1 MKRGYEY
8 KKYTRSK
15 FGSFVYF
22 MFLIVAGSFSVLPLI
37 YCVATAFKPLDEL
50 LVYPPRFFVRR
61 PTLTNFVEIPAL
73 LGKMSVPVA
82 RYFLNSVF
90 ITFVST
96 LLQIVFASMAAYVL
110 SKSKIKFKAI
120 FFLIIQFSLLY
131 NGTTLAIPQYLIL
144 TNLHLIDSIWV
155 YIFPT
160 LASTTGVFLIKQYI
174 DASIPDALLEAARID
189 GAPPF
194 KIYLNIVMPNIKPAW
209 MTILLFAFQGVWSI
223 APSSGTI
230 YSEELKTLPYVMT
243 SIASGGIARQGSA
256 MACTVL
262 LIIPPIIVYF
272 VTQSNVMQTM
282 SSAGIKE

>member
-1 MKRGYEY
+1 MAKGYEY

-22 MFLIVAGSFSVLPLI
+22 LFLTLAGAFSVLPLI

-61 PTLTNFVEIPAL
+61 PTFANFTEIPAL

-82 RYFLNSVF
+82 RYLLNSVF
-90 ITFVST
+90 ITIVST
-96 LLQIVFASMAAYVL
+96 ALQIVFASMAAYVL
-110 SKSKIKFKAI
+110 SKSKIKFKAV

-144 TNLHLIDSIWV
+144 SNLKLIDSIWV
-155 YIFPT
+155 YILPT

-223 APSSGTI
+223 SPSAGTI
-230 YSEELKTLPYVMT
+230 FSEELKTLPYVMN
-243 SIASGGIARQGSA
+243 SIAAGGLARQGSA

-262 LIIPPIIVYF
+262 LLLPPIIVYF

>member
-1 MKRGYEY
+1 MSKGYQY

-15 FGSFVYF
+15 LGSFVYF
-22 MFLIVAGSFSVLPLI
+22 VFLVLAGSFSVLPLI
-37 YCVATAFKPLDEL
+37 YCITTAFKPLDEL

-73 LGKMSVPVA
+73 LGKMSVPVT
-82 RYFLNSVF
+82 RYFLNSLF

-96 LLQIVFASMAAYVL
+96 LLQIIFASMAAYVL
-110 SKSKIKFKAI
+110 SKSKIKFKAV
-120 FFLIIQFSLLY
+120 FFLIVQFSLLY

-144 TNLHLIDSIWV
+144 SNLRLIDSIWV
-155 YIFPT
+155 YILPT
-160 LASTTGVFLIKQYI
+160 LASTTGVFLIKQFI

-189 GAPPF
+189 GASPF
-194 KIYLNIVMPNIKPAW
+194 RIYLSVVMPNIKPAW

-223 APSSGTI
+223 SPASGTI
-230 YSEELKTLPYVMT
+230 YSEELKTLPYVMN
-243 SIASGGIARQGSA
+243 SIASGGLARQGSA

-262 LIIPPIIVYF
+262 LLLPPVIVYF

>member
-1 MKRGYEY
+1 MAKGYQY

-15 FGSFVYF
+15 FGSVVYF
-22 MFLIVAGSFSVLPLI
+22 MFLLLAGAFSVLPLV
-37 YCVATAFKPLDEL
+37 YCIATSFKPLDEL

-61 PTLTNFVEIPAL
+61 PTLTNFIEIPAL
-73 LGKMSVPVA
+73 LGKMTVPVT

-90 ITFVST
+90 ITVVST

-110 SKSKIKFKAI
+110 SKSKIKFKTV

-131 NGTTLAIPQYLIL
+131 NATTLAIPQYLIL
-144 TNLHLIDSIWV
+144 TNLHLIDTIWV
-155 YIFPT
+155 YILPT

-174 DASIPDALLEAARID
+174 DASIPDTLLEAARID

-194 KIYLNIVMPNIKPAW
+194 RIYLNIVMPNIKPAW
-209 MTILLFAFQGVWSI
+209 MTILLFAFQGVWSVSPT
-223 APSSGTI
+223 AGTI

-243 SIASGGIARQGSA
+243 SVAAGGLARQGSA

-262 LIIPPIIVYF
+262 LLIPPVIVYF